1 MDPFTLALATFGIQ
15 KLRGKSTKKALQSAA
30 LIGGGAYAIGAMA
43 PTSSLGQMFAG
54 KAPLSSAKSFLGMGQ
69 ATTPVPQGN
78 LGTSFLNKANMP
90 KGTAIGTN
98 PRYERLGKLI
108 ESPGGELSGLNV
120 IEPAEKGIAAILL
133 QTAKDSPFQTAIVAS
148 SVLPLLAD
156 DEDMGPPEGYSPED
170 YEKAYKEQSEK
181 LAGAF
186 VPAENTRP
194 TEKET
199 YGDVFYANQG
209 GLATALPKF
218 NKGGVNYLP
227 SKTDHNENDVTNYVR
242 AEGYVEDGSGNGDKD
257 EDTMLA
263 QLADGEFVSRADAVL
278 GAGILS
284 GGDPKSYKSMRKAGA
299 DFFYDQ
305 QKKLKRIYD
314 LVDASRKD
322 N

>member
-1 MDPFTLALATFGIQ
+1 MDPFTLALATFGVQ

-30 LIGGGAYAIGAMA
+30 LIGGGAYALGAAGIG
-43 PTSSLGQMFAG
+43 GQTFTG
-54 KAPLSSAKSFLGMGQ
+54 APLSSAKSFLGIGQ
-69 ATTPVPQGN
+69 AATPVPQGN

-90 KGTAIGTN
+90 KGTSIGVDKFGN
-98 PRYERLGKLI
+98 EIISR
-108 ESPGGELSGLNV
+108 GGELSGLNV
-120 IEPAEKGIAAILL
+120 VKAAEPGITSNLL
-133 QTAKDSPFQTAIVAS
+133 QKVKDNPLQSAFLAS
-148 SVLPLLAD
+148 SIIPLLASE
-156 DEDMGPPEGYSPED
+156 DEGDGQLDGYRKED
-170 YEKAYKEQSEK
+170 YDKAYAEQSGK
-181 LAGAF
+181 LEGAF

-194 TEKET
+194 TMDET
-199 YGDVFYANQG
+199 LRSDMFYANEG
-209 GLATALPKF
+209 GLATAIQKF

-227 SKTDHNENDVTNYVR
+227 SKTDHDENDYNNYVR
-242 AEGYVEDGSGNGDKD
+242 AEGYVEDGAGNGNKD

-314 LVDASRKD
+314 LVNENKSDTIQ
-322 N
+322 

>member
-1 MDPFTLALATFGIQ
+1 MDPFTIALATFGVQ

-30 LIGGGAYAIGAMA
+30 LIGGGAYALGAAGIG
-43 PTSSLGQMFAG
+43 GQTFTG
-54 KAPLSSAKSFLGMGQ
+54 APLSSAKSFFGMGQ
-69 ATTPVPQGN
+69 AATPMPQGN

-90 KGTAIGTN
+90 KGKVIGVDKF
-98 PRYERLGKLI
+98 GKEI
-108 ESPGGELSGLNV
+108 ISRGGELSGLNV
-120 IEPAEKGIAAILL
+120 VKAAEPGITSNLL
-133 QTAKDSPFQTAIVAS
+133 QKVKDNPLQSAFLAS
-148 SVLPLLAD
+148 SIIPLLASE
-156 DEDMGPPEGYSPED
+156 DEGDGQLDGYRKED
-170 YEKAYKEQSEK
+170 YDKAYAEQSGK
-181 LAGAF
+181 LEGAF

-194 TEKET
+194 TMDET
-199 YGDVFYANQG
+199 LRSDMFYANEG
-209 GLATALPKF
+209 GLATAIQKF

-227 SKTDHNENDVTNYVR
+227 SKTDHDENDYNNYVR
-242 AEGYVEDGSGNGDKD
+242 AEGYVEDGAGNGNKD

-314 LVDASRKD
+314 LVND
-322 N
+322 NKTNTVQ